1 MEQAQIAVMTWREC
15 IALFLSLCGP
25 LLLGMLLLAAALNTP
40 DWAVNTLYYSWLAS
54 PLVGLSAPWF
64 GNRTV
69 LPYAF
74 GAALLAPAGAVTAVA
89 WLLTSEL
96 M

>member
-40 DWAVNTLYYSWLAS
+40 D
-54 PLVGLSAPWF
+54 
-64 GNRTV
+64 
-69 LPYAF
+69 
-74 GAALLAPAGAVTAVA
+74 
-89 WLLTSEL
+89 
-96 M
+96 